1 MKKIVLLW
9 LGIGLFSPVLAQ
21 KQDEAIRLRAVHVYS
36 DPMALLEYKG
46 KVSGIRYDLP
56 LPDALH
62 SDEIVVRMTAPER
75 LLYYTINEVVS
86 DSKRP
91 LHDFSEMLRENIGYS
106 VSIEV
111 FEGRESVSYA
121 GEIMQLDAQSKV
133 VFLRTNQTIETIP
146 LANIQHISGGRG
158 LNLSTKIS
166 SSKRQ
171 LSVFFVGEVNDEMLT
186 ILIPSKKITASALYL
201 LDFDK
206 TKPELT
212 LDLKLESA
220 VQLDQ
225 ISVFYYGTPYQQA
238 DAGAYLSQAAFQLAD
253 ISVPANQPM
262 SFQILTTSVDMML
275 SDVAEVGAWE
285 PGNNALTQSTRAVR
299 RLAMLNNSP
308 MNWFPAEIRERKSKS
323 IGKIPGL
330 LPVTPKG
337 LEAKIEYGKSP
348 FVLNDNARLVKISRK
363 STTISGMKYDSYL
376 FEGKIDIR
384 NTGTEAGRVKVF
396 KQAVPENKRNYWFA
410 NVFLDLKGKTKQEVN
425 RLEFEVKVEPNDAT
439 FYRYRYELLVPS
451 EN

>member
-21 KQDEAIRLRAVHVYS
+21 KQDEALRLRAVHVYS

-46 KVSGIRYDLP
+46 QVSGIRYDLP
-56 LPDALH
+56 LPDALQA
-62 SDEIVVRMTAPER
+62 DDIVVRMASPER

-86 DSKRP
+86 ENKRP

-106 VSIEV
+106 VNIEV
-111 FEGRESVSYA
+111 FEGRESVSYT
-121 GEIMQLDAQSKV
+121 GEIMQLDQHSKV

-146 LANIQHISGGRG
+146 LANIQHIAGGRG
-158 LNLSTKIS
+158 LNLTTKTS

-171 LSVFFVGEVNDEMLT
+171 LSVFFVGEVKDEMMT
-186 ILIPSKKITASALYL
+186 ILIPCKKIMASALYL

-206 TKPELT
+206 PKPELT
-212 LDLKLESA
+212 LDLKIESA
-220 VQLDQ
+220 IQLEQ
-225 ISVFYYGTPYQQA
+225 ISVFYYGTPYKQEH
-238 DAGAYLSQAAFQLAD
+238 AGAYFSQAAFQLAD
-253 ISVPANQPM
+253 ISIPVDQPM
-262 SFQILTTSVDMML
+262 SFQILTTSVDMLL
-275 SDVAEVGAWE
+275 SDVAEVPAWE
-285 PGNNALTQSTRAVR
+285 PGNNALSQTTLATR
-299 RLAMLNNSP
+299 RLAIMNNSP
-308 MNWFPAEIRERKSKS
+308 MNWFPAVVRERKSKS
-323 IGKIPGL
+323 IGRIPAQ
-330 LPVTPKG
+330 LPATARG
-337 LEAKIEYGKSP
+337 MEAKLEYGKSP
-348 FVLNDNARLVKISRK
+348 FILNDNARLVKISRK
-363 STTISGMKYDSYL
+363 SVSISGMKYDSYL

-384 NTGTEAGRVKVF
+384 NVGTEAGRVKVF